1 MSTNSPLLRNDNQF
15 LRKTEWM
22 PRPDR
27 RLSEWRYVD
36 EGRLVEA
43 QDQWDQAEHYRRQ
56 VDANVAALTA
66 AAKQRADA
74 EEKARQAR
82 EDQIIDGELLRRYV
96 SGGGSEHA
104 FITNRAKIRS
114 DFALEVAVGRA
125 KPIMG
130 DLEQL
135 KQEMKAMRGNRLAQ
149 P

>member
-1 MSTNSPLLRNDNQF
+1 MLYRNETHFVPRPSRQDPKWRYSTEADLLRHQDA
-15 LRKTEWM
+15 WDVA
-22 PRPDR
+22 DR
-27 RLSEWRYVD
+27 HRRD
-36 EGRLVEA
+36 VEA
-43 QDQWDQAEHYRRQ
+43 MTREI
-56 VDANVAALTA
+56 DARLATKA
-66 AAKQRADA
+66 A
-74 EEKARQAR
+74 EEARVKQER
-82 EDQIIDGELLRRYV
+82 DDRVIDDELRWRWIA
-96 SGGGSEHA
+96 GGGSEHA